1 MASATN
7 ASAAGPARLANIDL
21 RPYGIQMILDEN
33 MTGEVFEKMLVED
46 INTNEIYFSSDMKS
60 VQIRNTFSNIDTE
73 YDIIKVIGAGSYGA
87 ISECANVETCKPVA
101 IKVIRFLPKNGPI
114 EFQSHNFLKECII
127 QIILSSVSKQLGFPN
142 GGVPEIYSVGFY
154 YDASGLNGII
164 VSELMKNTLRA
175 YIEGKDEE
183 TNDII
188 IPDMLLQI
196 SHILNFFG
204 DTLQFNHRDLKDDN
218 IMYSK
223 IGDKMIY
230 KLIDFGFSCLQW
242 NQLQI
247 KTSLQFPEERPCFKE
262 GRDLAQLIYYLIYFQ
277 RDGYKFS
284 RRLNEWMRSRL
295 YVNYS
300 GSRVSLSNWIS
311 TPQEIPWPYTYRFFN
326 GNSVRFLASK
336 PQQIRNSIHALP
348 FVMGPAGPAAAS
360 AAASAA
366 SSAAASFLVPA
377 AASGPAASVSA
388 ASAASA
394 SSVEQRKYT
403 RSRKHKKV
411 SKIKKSKKRRGTRR
425 H

>member
-1 MASATN
+1 MASA
-7 ASAAGPARLANIDL
+7 AATGPGRLADIDL
-21 RPYGIQMILDEN
+21 RPYGIQMILDDKI
-33 MTGEVFEKMLVED
+33 TGEVFEKMLVED

-60 VQIRNTFSNIDTE
+60 VRIRNNYSNTDTE
-73 YDIIKVIGAGSYGA
+73 YDIIKVIGAGTFGA

-154 YDASGLNGII
+154 YDATGLNGII

-196 SHILNFFG
+196 SNILHFFG

-218 IMYSK
+218 IMYTK

-284 RRLNEWMRSRL
+284 TRLNEWMRSRL
-295 YVNYS
+295 FVNYS
-300 GSRVSLSNWIS
+300 GSDVSLSNWIS
-311 TPQEIPWPYTYRFFN
+311 TAQEIPWPYTYGFFN
-326 GNSVRFLASK
+326 RNSVRFLASN

-348 FVMGPAGPAAAS
+348 FVMGPAGPAVVS
-360 AAASAA
+360 RPAAAVAA
-366 SSAAASFLVPA
+366 SSFPARASRRPFASRRASRA
-377 AASGPAASVSA
+377 AASGP
-388 ASAASA
+388 
-394 SSVEQRKYT
+394 RKRRHT
-403 RSRKHKKV
+403 GSRKHKKG
-411 SKIKKSKKRRGTRR
+411 SKSRKRKETRSM
-425 H
+425 

>member
-164 VSELMKNTLRA
+164 VSELMKDTLRA

-196 SHILNFFG
+196 SHILHFFG